1 MGQTTGRQCSK
12 LDPGTGSRLYNQ
24 RVNHQ
29 DGNNG
34 FLRIGELA
42 RVSGVS
48 PDTLRH
54 YERKGLLKP
63 RRSANQYREYP
74 AHAVNRIRMI
84 RSALA
89 LGFKL
94 DDLTRILKVRD
105 AGGAPCRQVREL
117 AAVRLDEVESR
128 LQELTVVRD
137 ELRSLL
143 KDWDQRL
150 DSTEEA
156 KPAHLLEMLAAT
168 GLPDG
173 LPDGQT
179 LSLLKPN
186 FSKHKHGKET
196 K

>member
-1 MGQTTGRQCSK
+1 MSNRKS
-12 LDPGTGSRLYNQ
+12 
-24 RVNHQ
+24 
-29 DGNNG
+29 NND

-42 RVSGVS
+42 RASGIS

-63 RRSANQYREYP
+63 HRSANRYREYP
-74 AHAVNRIRMI
+74 AEAVERIRMI

-94 DDLTRILKVRD
+94 DDLTRIFKVRD

-117 AAVRLDEVESR
+117 ADGKLAEVESR
-128 LQELTVVRD
+128 LRDLTVVRD
-137 ELRSLL
+137 ELRKLL

-150 DSTEEA
+150 ESTSPQE
-156 KPAHLLEMLAAT
+156 PARLLEALAAT
-168 GLPDG
+168 NLA
-173 LPDGQT
+173 DGQLLPVLRPI
-179 LSLLKPN
+179 LSNPKPN
-186 FSKHKHGKET
+186 KEA